1 MNNNGIQLIDT
12 DDISSLIDTDD
23 LPPSIEWQD
32 VEPSE
37 WQEIKQSRL
46 KMDLQSGVAWQPAA
60 QSHRAPMKP
69 SAEDMQREVL
79 MEVASWFLCAEKK
92 FIKVNAPETRLG
104 KEDVSKVAKPM
115 MVAHYK
121 GSEFAKIVQKHAGT
135 IIDTCLGEEPMDP
148 RLAFGVWSGKT
159 YAAPGNT
166 SPRLYRNFLWD
177 LNSWSQPVYRK
188 HHEPSDYGALQPF
201 LDFAIPDKDQQTIL
215 LDWIAWS
222 LQNEALKP
230 TWAILLFSEEKGTGK
245 STIGVVLEALFGAA
259 NTAKID
265 GVDKLVATHN
275 DRVLDKKLIVAEE
288 VHISSR
294 SKTGNAL
301 KDLITA
307 DRTTVN
313 PKYQATKTIPLKAC
327 YLFTTN
333 HKPLWLE
340 GGERRYYIIEMNH
353 EGHAQG
359 PKSDEFSDLV
369 GDVYAQINNQKSLS
383 ALYAALMS
391 RAVSEKFNSKSMRF
405 DDNATPIMRELQ
417 AQSGNEGDET
427 LESILAEYS
436 VSIIPS
442 SDFKELVRYMNA
454 RNDNA
459 VRNALRRLGWEDTR
473 ERLSGRQQRVW
484 SKIGILIDH
493 GRIQSVDLAETLV
506 GAVENGFVW
515 FPVEY
520 YIETTWAALRD
531 KKLKPKF
538 KADEKTLAF
547 DDNNNG
553 ENGPFL
559 DSTSNLSYE
568 TWPNDSGMLASQY
581 KKFLKHDGT

>member
-1 MNNNGIQLIDT
+1 
-12 DDISSLIDTDD
+12 
-23 LPPSIEWQD
+23 
-32 VEPSE
+32 
-37 WQEIKQSRL
+37 
-46 KMDLQSGVAWQPAA
+46 MDW
-60 QSHRAPMKP
+60 
-69 SAEDMQREVL
+69 
-79 MEVASWFLCAEKK
+79 
-92 FIKVNAPETRLG
+92 T
-104 KEDVSKVAKPM
+104 
-115 MVAHYK
+115 
-121 GSEFAKIVQKHAGT
+121 
-135 IIDTCLGEEPMDP
+135 
-148 RLAFGVWSGKT
+148 
-159 YAAPGNT
+159 
-166 SPRLYRNFLWD
+166 
-177 LNSWSQPVYRK
+177 
-188 HHEPSDYGALQPF
+188 
-201 LDFAIPDKDQQTIL
+201 
-215 LDWIAWS
+215 AWS
-222 LQNEALKP
+222 LQNEASKP

-301 KDLITA
+301 KDLITS

-340 GGERRYYIIEMNH
+340 GGERRYYIIEMSH

-369 GDVYAQINNQKSLS
+369 RDVYDQISNPKRLS
-383 ALYAALMS
+383 ALYAALMA
-391 RAVSEKFNSKSMRF
+391 RTVSEKFSPKSMRF

-442 SDFKELVRYMNA
+442 SDFKELVRYLNA
-454 RNDNA
+454 TNDNA
-459 VRNALRRLGWEDTR
+459 LRNALSRLGWEDTR
-473 ERLSGRQQRVW
+473 QRFAGKQQRVW
-484 SKIGILIDH
+484 SKKRILIDE
-493 GRIQSVDLAETLV
+493 GRIQSVELAETLV
-506 GAVENGFVW
+506 GAVKNGFVW
-515 FPVEY
+515 FPIEY
-520 YIETTWAALRD
+520 YVEATWAALRD
-531 KKLKPKF
+531 NKLKPKF
-538 KADEKTLAF
+538 MSREKTSAF
-547 DDNNNG
+547 DDNNG

-559 DSTSNLSYE
+559 DSTSHLRYE
-568 TWPNDSGMLASQY
+568 TWRNDTDMLASQH
-581 KKFLKHDGT
+581 KKFLKHDET